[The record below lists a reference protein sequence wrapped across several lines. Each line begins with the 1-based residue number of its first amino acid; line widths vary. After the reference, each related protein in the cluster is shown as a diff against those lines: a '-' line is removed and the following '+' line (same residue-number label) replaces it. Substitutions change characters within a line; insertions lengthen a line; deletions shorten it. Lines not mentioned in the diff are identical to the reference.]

1 MAHKRRCRLT
11 PLGSGCVP
19 VTRTLG
25 LNQTNTFTFN
35 RYAVKPGRQ
44 HGPHSEKP
52 SEGEMVAQKRS
63 QVSGLRFSLMG
74 SVVMFFLRPETKT

>member
-1 MAHKRRCRLT
+1 MAHKHRYRST

-44 HGPHSEKP
+44 QGPHNEKP
-52 SEGEMVAQKRS
+52 NEGEMVAQKK
-63 QVSGLRFSLMG
+63 VSGVTYQIQPHGFSRDA
-74 SVVMFFLRPETKT
+74 FPET

>member
-1 MAHKRRCRLT
+1 MAHKHRCRST

-19 VTRTLG
+19 VTRILG

-44 HGPHSEKP
+44 HGPCSEKP
-52 SEGEMVAQKRS
+52 NVREMVVKKKVSGPRS
-63 QVSGLRFSLMG
+63 QVSGKTSLMKSG
-74 SVVMFFLRPETKT
+74 V